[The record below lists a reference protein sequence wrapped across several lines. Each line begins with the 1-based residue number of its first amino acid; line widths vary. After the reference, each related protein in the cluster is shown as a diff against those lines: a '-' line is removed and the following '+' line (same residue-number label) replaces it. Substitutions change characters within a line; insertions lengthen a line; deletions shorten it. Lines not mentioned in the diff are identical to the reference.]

1 MSTILIVD
9 DDHGILTAWRRL
21 LRAEGY
27 RIEIADSGEAGLIAA
42 DKMRPDLIVT
52 DLSMPG
58 MSGMEF
64 CHLLRRDPRF
74 LAVPLIL
81 ASAEHENFYG
91 APAWNEVWKKP
102 VAIETMRTSISR
114 LLQGLPD

>member
-27 RIEIADSGEAGLIAA
+27 RVEIADSGEAGLIAA
-42 DKMRPDLIVT
+42 DKVRPDLIVT

-58 MSGMEF
+58 MSGAEF
-64 CHLLRRDPRF
+64 CRLLRRDPRF
-74 LAVPLIL
+74 LAIPLIL
-81 ASAEHENFYG
+81 TSIEHGNFSS
-91 APAWNEVWKKP
+91 APAWDEAWEKP
-102 VAIETMRTSISR
+102 VAIETMRASISR
-114 LLQGLPD
+114 LLQGISN